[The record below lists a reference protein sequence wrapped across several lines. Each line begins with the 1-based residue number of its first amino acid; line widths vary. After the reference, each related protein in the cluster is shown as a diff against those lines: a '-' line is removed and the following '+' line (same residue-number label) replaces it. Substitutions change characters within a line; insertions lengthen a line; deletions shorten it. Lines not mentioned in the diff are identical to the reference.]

1 MADYAII
8 KNGIVQN
15 TIVCGP
21 QDIPAELPEG
31 ISYVEYTLDNPAII
45 GLRYDG
51 TEFEQMTPSATSSL
65 LVNLAEGFNG

>member
-21 QDIPAELPEG
+21 QDIPAEIPHG
-31 ISYVEYTLDNPAII
+31 ISYVEYTVDNPAVI
-45 GLRYDG
+45 GLGYDG
-51 TEFEQMTPSATSSL
+51 SSFEQMTPSATSSFIA
-65 LVNLAEGFNG
+65 NLAEGYDA